1 MKRMAVHNGIFHAD
15 DVFGVA
21 LMQSIYNDLEI
32 IRTRDEELLKT
43 CDIVSDVGNGK
54 YDHHHVDKIRREN
67 GIPYCG
73 FGLLWRDFGISYI
86 NAKFPDLSNLKE
98 QQEVAEKVDTIL
110 IQQIDAQDNG
120 VDVMTSQVPIMT
132 LCDIIYTFIPTGAG
146 EDEIEKGFFEAV
158 EFAKKILYKITK
170 KFVDSYENYRMI
182 KNELKKQNVKQSHIL
197 VLEKSVPWKDTVL
210 ELDRNENVLYVVY
223 QDVTGSWSTQTVPK
237 EANSFAA
244 RKDLP
249 KKWGGL
255 NNDDLSKLTGI
266 ENCTFCHPALFICGN
281 NTKEGAISMAKVAVE
296 NK

>member
-182 KNELKKQNVKQSHIL
+182 KNELKKQNVQQSHIL
-197 VLEKSVPWKDTVL
+197 VLEKSVPWKDTIL
-210 ELDRNENVLYVVY
+210 ELDRNEDVLYVVY
-223 QDVTGSWSTQTVPK
+223 QDVTGSWCTQTVPK

-281 NTKEGAISMAKVAVE
+281 KTKEGAISMAKVAVE

>member
-158 EFAKKILYKITK
+158 EFAKKILYKVTK

-197 VLEKSVPWKDTVL
+197 VLEKSIPWKDTIL

-223 QDVTGSWSTQTVPK
+223 QDVTGSWCTQTVPK

-249 KKWGGL
+249 KTWGGL
-255 NNDDLSKLTGI
+255 NKDDLSKLTGI

-281 NTKEGAISMAKVAVE
+281 KTKEGAISMAKVAVE

>member
-73 FGLLWRDFGISYI
+73 FGLLWRDFSISYI
-86 NAKFPDLSNLKE
+86 NAKFPELTDLKE
-98 QQEVAEKVDTIL
+98 QQEVAEKVDTIF

-132 LCDIIYTFIPTGAG
+132 LCDIIDTFIPTGAG
-146 EDEIEKGFFEAV
+146 EAEIEKGFFDAV
-158 EFAKKILYKITK
+158 EFAKTILYKKTK

-182 KNELKKQNVKQSHIL
+182 KNELEKQNVQESHIL
-197 VLEKSVPWKDTVL
+197 VLEKLVPWKDTVL
-210 ELDRNENVLYVVY
+210 ELDTNEDVLYVVY
-223 QDVTGSWSTQTVPK
+223 QDVTGSWCTQTVPK
-237 EANSFAA
+237 EANSFAN
-244 RKDLP
+244 RKNLP
-249 KKWGGL
+249 KTWGGL
-255 NNDDLSKLTGI
+255 NNDELSKLIGI

-281 NTKEGAISMAKVAVE
+281 KTKEGAISMAKIAVE

>member
-158 EFAKKILYKITK
+158 EFAKKILYKTTK
-170 KFVDSYENYRMI
+170 KFVNSYENYRMI
-182 KNELKKQNVKQSHIL
+182 KNELKKQNVKESHIL

-223 QDVTGSWSTQTVPK
+223 QDVTGSWCTQTVPK

-281 NTKEGAISMAKVAVE
+281 KTKEGAISMAKVAVE

>member
-98 QQEVAEKVDTIL
+98 QQEVAEKVGTIL

-120 VDVMTSQVPIMT
+120 VDVMTSQVPIIT

-158 EFAKKILYKITK
+158 EFAKKILYKTTK

-182 KNELKKQNVKQSHIL
+182 KNELKKQNVKESHIL
-197 VLEKSVPWKDTVL
+197 VLEKSVPWKDTIL
-210 ELDRNENVLYVVY
+210 ELDRNEDVLYVVY
-223 QDVTGSWSTQTVPK
+223 QDVTGSWCTQTVPK

-281 NTKEGAISMAKVAVE
+281 KTKEGAISMAKVAVE

>member
-1 MKRMAVHNGIFHAD
+1 
-15 DVFGVA
+15 
-21 LMQSIYNDLEI
+21 
-32 IRTRDEELLKT
+32 
-43 CDIVSDVGNGK
+43 
-54 YDHHHVDKIRREN
+54 
-67 GIPYCG
+67 
-73 FGLLWRDFGISYI
+73 
-86 NAKFPDLSNLKE
+86 
-98 QQEVAEKVDTIL
+98 
-110 IQQIDAQDNG
+110 
-120 VDVMTSQVPIMT
+120 MTSEVPIMT

-223 QDVTGSWSTQTVPK
+223 QDVTGSWCTQTVPK
-237 EANSFAA
+237 KANSFAA

-249 KKWGGL
+249 KTWGGL

-281 NTKEGAISMAKVAVE
+281 KTKEGAISMAKVAVE

>member
-86 NAKFPDLSNLKE
+86 NAKYPELSNLKE

-197 VLEKSVPWKDTVL
+197 VLEKSVPWKDTIL

-223 QDVTGSWSTQTVPK
+223 QDVTGSWCTQTVPK

-249 KKWGGL
+249 KTWGGL
-255 NNDDLSKLTGI
+255 KNDDLSKLTGI

-281 NTKEGAISMAKVAVE
+281 KTKEGAISMAKVAVE

>member
-182 KNELKKQNVKQSHIL
+182 KNELKKQNVQQSHIL
-197 VLEKSVPWKDTVL
+197 VLEKSVPWKDTIL
-210 ELDRNENVLYVVY
+210 ELDRNEDVLYVVY
-223 QDVTGSWSTQTVPK
+223 QDVTGSWCTQTVPK

-249 KKWGGL
+249 NKWGGL

-281 NTKEGAISMAKVAVE
+281 KTKEGAISMAQVAVE

>member
-1 MKRMAVHNGIFHAD
+1 
-15 DVFGVA
+15 
-21 LMQSIYNDLEI
+21 
-32 IRTRDEELLKT
+32 
-43 CDIVSDVGNGK
+43 
-54 YDHHHVDKIRREN
+54 
-67 GIPYCG
+67 
-73 FGLLWRDFGISYI
+73 
-86 NAKFPDLSNLKE
+86 
-98 QQEVAEKVDTIL
+98 
-110 IQQIDAQDNG
+110 
-120 VDVMTSQVPIMT
+120 MTSQVPIMT

-158 EFAKKILYKITK
+158 EFAKKILYKTTK

-223 QDVTGSWSTQTVPK
+223 QDVTGSWCTQTVPK

-249 KKWGGL
+249 KTWGGL

-281 NTKEGAISMAKVAVE
+281 KTKEGAISMAKVAVE

>member
-120 VDVMTSQVPIMT
+120 VDVMTSEVPIMT

-182 KNELKKQNVKQSHIL
+182 KNELKKQNVKESHIL

-223 QDVTGSWSTQTVPK
+223 QDVTGSWCTQTVPK
-237 EANSFAA
+237 KANSFAA

-249 KKWGGL
+249 KTWGGL
-255 NNDDLSKLTGI
+255 NNDLSKLTGI

-281 NTKEGAISMAKVAVE
+281 KTKEGAISMAKVAVE

>member
-182 KNELKKQNVKQSHIL
+182 KNELKKQNVQESHIL

-223 QDVTGSWSTQTVPK
+223 QDVTGSWYTQTVPK

-249 KKWGGL
+249 KTWGGL
-255 NNDDLSKLTGI
+255 NKDDLSKLTGI

-281 NTKEGAISMAKVAVE
+281 KTKEGAISMAKVAVE

>member
-1 MKRMAVHNGIFHAD
+1 MKMMAVHNGIFHAD

-120 VDVMTSQVPIMT
+120 VDVMTSEVPIMT

-182 KNELKKQNVKQSHIL
+182 KNELKKQNVKESHIL

-223 QDVTGSWSTQTVPK
+223 QDVTGSWCTQIVPK
-237 EANSFAA
+237 KANSFAA

-249 KKWGGL
+249 KTWGGL
-255 NNDDLSKLTGI
+255 NSDDLSKLTGI

-281 NTKEGAISMAKVAVE
+281 KTKEGAISMAKVAVE

>member
-146 EDEIEKGFFEAV
+146 EDEIEKGFLRQWSSQ
-158 EFAKKILYKITK
+158 KKY
-170 KFVDSYENYRMI
+170 YI
-182 KNELKKQNVKQSHIL
+182 K
-197 VLEKSVPWKDTVL
+197 
-210 ELDRNENVLYVVY
+210 
-223 QDVTGSWSTQTVPK
+223 
-237 EANSFAA
+237 
-244 RKDLP
+244 
-249 KKWGGL
+249 
-255 NNDDLSKLTGI
+255 
-266 ENCTFCHPALFICGN
+266 
-281 NTKEGAISMAKVAVE
+281 
-296 NK
+296 

>member
-158 EFAKKILYKITK
+158 EFAKKILYKVTK

-223 QDVTGSWSTQTVPK
+223 QDVTGSWCTQTVPK

-249 KKWGGL
+249 KTWGGL
-255 NNDDLSKLTGI
+255 NKDDLSKLTGI

-281 NTKEGAISMAKVAVE
+281 KTKEGAISMAKVAVE

>member
-158 EFAKKILYKITK
+158 EFAKKILYKTTK
-170 KFVDSYENYRMI
+170 KFVNSYENYRMI
-182 KNELKKQNVKQSHIL
+182 KNELKKQNVKESHIL
-197 VLEKSVPWKDTVL
+197 VLEKSVPWKDTIL
-210 ELDRNENVLYVVY
+210 ELDRNEDVLYVVY
-223 QDVTGSWSTQTVPK
+223 QDVTGSWCTQTVPK

-281 NTKEGAISMAKVAVE
+281 KTKEGAISMAKVAVE

>member
-223 QDVTGSWSTQTVPK
+223 QDVTGSWCTQTVPK
-237 EANSFAA
+237 EANSFAV

-249 KKWGGL
+249 KTWGGL

-281 NTKEGAISMAKVAVE
+281 KTKEGAISMAKVAVE

>member
-223 QDVTGSWSTQTVPK
+223 QDVTGSWCTQTVPK

-281 NTKEGAISMAKVAVE
+281 KTKEGAILMAKVAVE

>member
-158 EFAKKILYKITK
+158 EFAKKILYKTTK
-170 KFVDSYENYRMI
+170 KFVNSYENYRMI
-182 KNELKKQNVKQSHIL
+182 KNELKKQNVKESHIL
-197 VLEKSVPWKDTVL
+197 VLEKSVPWKDTIL
-210 ELDRNENVLYVVY
+210 ELDRNEDVLYVVY
-223 QDVTGSWSTQTVPK
+223 QDVTGSWCTQTVPK

-266 ENCTFCHPALFICGN
+266 ENCTFCHTALFICGN

>member
-1 MKRMAVHNGIFHAD
+1 M
-15 DVFGVA
+15 
-21 LMQSIYNDLEI
+21 DL
-32 IRTRDEELLKT
+32 
-43 CDIVSDVGNGK
+43 
-54 YDHHHVDKIRREN
+54 
-67 GIPYCG
+67 
-73 FGLLWRDFGISYI
+73 GISYI
-86 NAKFPDLSNLKE
+86 NAKFPELSNLKE

-158 EFAKKILYKITK
+158 EFAKKILYKTTK

-223 QDVTGSWSTQTVPK
+223 QDVTGSWCTQTVPK

-249 KKWGGL
+249 KTWGGL

-281 NTKEGAISMAKVAVE
+281 KTKEGAISMAKVAVE

>member
-98 QQEVAEKVDTIL
+98 QQEVAEKVGTIL

-158 EFAKKILYKITK
+158 EFAKKILYKTTK

-182 KNELKKQNVKQSHIL
+182 KNELKKQNVKESHIL
-197 VLEKSVPWKDTVL
+197 VLEKSVPWKDTIL
-210 ELDRNENVLYVVY
+210 ELDRNEDVLYVVY
-223 QDVTGSWSTQTVPK
+223 QDVTGSWCTQTVPK

-281 NTKEGAISMAKVAVE
+281 KTKEGAISMAKVAVE